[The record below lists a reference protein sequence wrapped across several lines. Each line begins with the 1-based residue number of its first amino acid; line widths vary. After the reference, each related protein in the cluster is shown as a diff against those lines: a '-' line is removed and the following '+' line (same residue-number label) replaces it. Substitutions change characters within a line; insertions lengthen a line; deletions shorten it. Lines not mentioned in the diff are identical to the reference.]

1 MTDDQMSD
9 TDEDVSSVLLAL
21 PDGPLEAGDKMSYTT
36 SHIGGHAAFPPVDGV
51 PKSVDCKSCGQPM
64 PLLSQVYA
72 PLVDGENDRTVYVFA
87 CPRHACR
94 RKDGSVRAYRASKRN
109 EAYVADVAAKKA
121 AAEAAA
127 AAERE
132 RARKNPFT
140 ASAPSEQQ
148 GGLFGSNQP
157 LFGAAAPNPFAA
169 PAPAAEKPAAPAAE
183 MAKLEI
189 KEGEPVLLAPAPAYL
204 PAQYLS
210 TIDEYLPDPESDSDL
225 TDDED
230 ESPEQAAEWRDAD
243 GWDKILPKSV
253 DDVFEKFV
261 RRLET
266 AEDASTQVL
275 RYDFGAVPLAY
286 QSTSSVFKTLFPG
299 APTKKPSSEEED
311 PDLSEYYTE
320 KSIPKC
326 PKCGAKRTFELQ
338 LVPQLIN
345 VLRPDSFAA
354 DGVTVAKKEAKNM
367 TEEERKKELERIA
380 KGDDA
385 NADGVADMEWGSV
398 YVFGCEGDCVGVAE
412 EHVLVDWE
420 ALAQ

>member
-1 MTDDQMSD
+1 MSD

-21 PDGPLEAGDKMSYTT
+21 PDGPLEAADASSFTT
-36 SHIGGHAAFPPVDGV
+36 SKIGGHAAFPPVKGV
-51 PKSVDCKSCGQPM
+51 PDRVECKACGEAM
-64 PLLSQVYA
+64 PLLAQVYA
-72 PLVDGENDRTVYVFA
+72 PLVDGENDRTLYVFA

-94 RKDGSVRAYRASKRN
+94 RKEGSVRALRASKRN

-148 GGLFGSNQP
+148 GLFGAQP

-169 PAPAAEKPAAPAAE
+169 PAPAEKKEEQAAPAAE

-189 KEGEPVLLAPAPAYL
+189 EEGEPVVHQPPLPAYL

-210 TIDEYLPDPESDSDL
+210 TIDEYLPPPDSDDGDIS
-225 TDDED
+225 DDED

-261 RRLET
+261 RRLES
-266 AEDASTQVL
+266 AEDGRAQVL

-311 PDLSEYYTE
+311 PNLADYYTE

-326 PKCGAKRTFELQ
+326 TRCGAKRTFELQ

-345 VLRPDSFAA
+345 VLRPDAFASN
-354 DGVTVAKKEAKNM
+354 GENVVKKEVKSM

-398 YVFGCEGDCVGVAE
+398 YVFGCEGDCIGVGE
-412 EHVLVDWE
+412 EYCLVDWE
-420 ALAQ
+420 ALAH

>member
-1 MTDDQMSD
+1 MSD

-21 PDGPLEAGDKMSYTT
+21 PDGPLEGDVGFTT
-36 SHIGGHAAFPPVDGV
+36 SHIGGYAAFPPVADV
-51 PKSVDCKSCGQPM
+51 PERVACGACKAPM
-64 PLLSQVYA
+64 PLLAQVYA
-72 PLVDGENDRTVYVFA
+72 PLVDGENDRTLYVFG

-94 RKDGSVRAYRASKRN
+94 RRDGSVRALRASQRN

-127 AAERE
+127 AEE
-132 RARKNPFT
+132 RARARINPFT
-140 ASAPSEQQ
+140 AAAEQGQ
-148 GGLFGSNQP
+148 GGLFGAQQP

-169 PAPAAEKPAAPAAE
+169 PAAPAESKPEAPAAQLE
-183 MAKLEI
+183 KLEI
-189 KEGEPVLLAPAPAYL
+189 SAPEPVSHGPPLPAYL
-204 PAQYLS
+204 PAQYLA
-210 TIDEYLPDPESDSDL
+210 TIDEYLPPPESDSDL
-225 TDDED
+225 DSDDED

-266 AEDASTQVL
+266 AEDGRSQVL

-286 QSTSSVFKTLFPG
+286 QSTSAVFRTLFPG
-299 APTKKPSSEEED
+299 APTKKPSSEDED
-311 PDLSEYYTE
+311 PDLADYYTE
-320 KSIPKC
+320 KSVPRC
-326 PKCGAKRTFELQ
+326 ARCGAKRTFELQ

-345 VLRPDSFAA
+345 VLRPDAYAA
-354 DGVTVAKKEAKNM
+354 TGEARDANAASKTM
-367 TEEERKKELERIA
+367 TEDERKKELERIA

-412 EHVLVDWE
+412 EHCLVDWE